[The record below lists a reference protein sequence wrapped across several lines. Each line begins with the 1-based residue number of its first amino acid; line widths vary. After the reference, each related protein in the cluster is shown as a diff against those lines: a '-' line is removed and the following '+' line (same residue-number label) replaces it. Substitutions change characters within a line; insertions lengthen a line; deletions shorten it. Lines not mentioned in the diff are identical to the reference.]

1 MKRSPLSL
9 MTLFA
14 LLIMQPQASGVEVSR
29 PEPATLALGA
39 KAPDFSLAGV
49 DDKVWGL
56 KDFASRK
63 CLVVV
68 FSANHCPTAQAYEDR
83 LIDIFHDYA
92 PKGVGMV
99 MISPNSPEALS
110 LAEMGYTDV
119 GDTLAEMEVRA
130 EDKKFP
136 FPYLYDGDEQKAA
149 LAYGPT
155 ATPHVF
161 IFDADR
167 RLRYEGR
174 VDEKE
179 KPGSGRAEDLRNALD
194 AVLAGKAPAV
204 ATTKVF
210 GCSVKWAWKDDY
222 TKQLYK
228 EWAALPV
235 TLEPIDVAGVRA
247 LLTNPTGKLLLINVW
262 ATWCGPCTAEF
273 PDLVRTDRM
282 YRERDFEF
290 VSISADRME
299 KRDKALAFLRKNEAS
314 NRNFIFSGETVYP
327 LIEAIDPGWKGAL
340 PYTIVVGPPAPGDP
354 RPGRSA
360 EVHRRT
366 PAHRPVLL
374 IFRRHQLQPSSRTL
388 SRSIGDARST
398 AARAVSM
405 SMLVSPTK
413 ANAAGRRP
421 VSTAMASAAAGSG
434 L

>member
-1 MKRSPLSL
+1 MKRSPFSI
-9 MTLFA
+9 MTLSA
-14 LLIMQPQASGVEVSR
+14 LLTLLPRASGIEASR
-29 PEPATLALGA
+29 PEPATLAIGA

-49 DDKVWGL
+49 DGKVWGL

-83 LIDIFHDYA
+83 LIDVFHDYA

-99 MISPNSPEALS
+99 MISPNSPKALS
-110 LAEMGYTDV
+110 LSEMGYTDV
-119 GDTLAEMEVRA
+119 GDTLAEMKVRA

-149 LAYGPT
+149 QAYGPV

-194 AVLAGKAPAV
+194 AVLAGRAPAV

-235 TLEPIDVAGVRA
+235 TLEPIDVAGVKA
-247 LLTNPTGKLLLINVW
+247 LLTNPTGKLLLVNVW

-273 PDLVRTDRM
+273 PELVRTDRM

-299 KRDKALAFLRKNEAS
+299 KRDKALAFLKKSQAS
-314 NRNFIFSGETVYP
+314 NRNYIFSGETVYP
-327 LIEAIDPGWKGAL
+327 LIEAIDPDWKGAL
-340 PYTIVVGPPAPGDP
+340 PYTIVVEPG
-354 RPGRSA
+354 GETA
-360 EVHRRT
+360 
-366 PAHRPVLL
+366 L
-374 IFRRHQLQPSSRTL
+374 RHQGILDPVALRKFIVGHPL
-388 SRSIGDARST
+388 IGRYY
-398 AARAVSM
+398 
-405 SMLVSPTK
+405 
-413 ANAAGRRP
+413 
-421 VSTAMASAAAGSG
+421 
-434 L
+434 